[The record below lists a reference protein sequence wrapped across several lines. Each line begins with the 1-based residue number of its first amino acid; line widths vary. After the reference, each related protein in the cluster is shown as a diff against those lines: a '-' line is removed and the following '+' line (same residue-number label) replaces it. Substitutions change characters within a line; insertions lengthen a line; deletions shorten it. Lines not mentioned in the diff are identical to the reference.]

1 METIKKIFIK
11 YKEIILYIIF
21 GFLTTVVSLT
31 VYYVSTKTF
40 LNPDVPLQLQIANI
54 ISWVVGVLFA
64 FFTNRKYVFDSNN
77 TNKIKEFFSFVVS
90 RISTLLADMAIM
102 WLGVSLL
109 GFNDLLIKIISQI
122 VVIVGNYILS
132 KFIIFKKCD

>member
-132 KFIIFKKCD
+132 KFIVFKKCD